1 MNKSR
6 LIGILGIIFGLLIII
21 FPAAGITTASTLIGL
36 AIILIGI
43 FSVVLA
49 YITMEYNDR
58 INILILIIGIILFII
73 GLLFI
78 IYPQLLNS
86 LIAIL
91 VYIAGL
97 ILIIMGI
104 LNIIYNRYGFTF
116 YTAISSIVLGSV
128 YLVLGYFFNNTNLLG
143 YLLGLWLVIAGI
155 ISLIYDYR

>member
-1 MNKSR
+1 
-6 LIGILGIIFGLLIII
+6 
-21 FPAAGITTASTLIGL
+21 
-36 AIILIGI
+36 
-43 FSVVLA
+43 
-49 YITMEYNDR
+49 MEYNDR

>member
-36 AIILIGI
+36 GI